1 MHGSGGAGEQSG
13 FGIALV
19 HLYPV
24 VVAACHK
31 QVFAVR
37 RYGKV
42 TRVFASVLVSDF
54 FERAVGL
61 DFEYCY
67 AVVFQPYAC
76 VQELAVGAYVNVGS
90 AACSCVAGFYNLFLR
105 EQFSSLSSVMTYMY
119 LLSAEKSMCLGP
131 QPFGRS
137 VRSGVPFLKSGRSSN
152 L

>member
-1 MHGSGGAGEQSG
+1 MPYGYVAVLYQRVGKLYAGRLADLHGSGGAGEQSG

-90 AACSCVAGFYNLFLR
+90 AACR
-105 EQFSSLSSVMTYMY
+105 W
-119 LLSAEKSMCLGP
+119 LL
-131 QPFGRS
+131 QPVFA
-137 VRSGVPFLKSGRSSN
+137 
-152 L
+152 

>member
-1 MHGSGGAGEQSG
+1 MPYGYVAVLYQRVGKLYAGRLADLHGSGGAGEQSG

-54 FERAVGL
+54 LVPSGL
-61 DFEYCY
+61 ILNIAMPSF
-67 AVVFQPYAC
+67 FSLT
-76 VQELAVGAYVNVGS
+76 LAYR
-90 AACSCVAGFYNLFLR
+90 NL
-105 EQFSSLSSVMTYMY
+105 
-119 LLSAEKSMCLGP
+119 P
-131 QPFGRS
+131 
-137 VRSGVPFLKSGRSSN
+137 SGLT
-152 L
+152 